1 MTWLSFLKSP
11 ARPAPPDD
19 DVGYARTYN
28 QGAPQR
34 QAYVGYG
41 LYGRAKPHKGRIP
54 ERDRAW
60 GFKPRPYPTGKG
72 PPEVRNRASDPPGR
86 RHLRKTLP
94 VSVLPRVLFAPVP
107 PTLPAA

>member
-11 ARPAPPDD
+11 PRQTPPDD
-19 DVGYARTYN
+19 DVGYARSYN

-60 GFKPRPYPTGKG
+60 CVKPWGFTPRPPKPRPYPAGKG
-72 PPEVRNRASDPPGR
+72 PRWVRNRASDPPGR
-86 RHLRKTLP
+86 RHVRKT
-94 VSVLPRVLFAPVP
+94 P
-107 PTLPAA
+107 P